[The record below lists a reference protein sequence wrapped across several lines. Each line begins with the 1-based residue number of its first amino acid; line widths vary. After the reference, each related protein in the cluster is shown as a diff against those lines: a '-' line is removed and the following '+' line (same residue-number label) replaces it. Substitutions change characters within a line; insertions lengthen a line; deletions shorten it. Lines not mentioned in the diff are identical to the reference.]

1 MTTEAEQ
8 KQIIKGIT
16 LHRPWGYAIAH
27 LNKRVENRTYN
38 CPLPIGSYLAIH
50 NGKKWDEE
58 GADFVCRMNPSELI
72 DNPTDKTDSPSQ
84 IIAIAKFVGNV
95 TECDSE
101 WFQPGGVGWLLEDV
115 MAIIPVECKG
125 QQGLW
130 NLGVDVLI
138 QVRDNYREAVD
149 MIRREGW

>member
-50 NGKKWDEE
+50 NGKEWDEE

-72 DNPTDKTDSPSQ
+72 DNPTDKTVAPSQ

-101 WFQPGGVGWLLEDV
+101 WFQPGS
-115 MAIIPVECKG
+115 
-125 QQGLW
+125 
-130 NLGVDVLI
+130 
-138 QVRDNYREAVD
+138 RDCGILALTC
-149 MIRREGW
+149 